1 MTEIKDGMCYL
12 LVLKTGENLLATIND
27 TSENDEEEM
36 IIHCENLVAFM
47 PDQQGKMLTIPYL
60 QFSKESECDFNVDND
75 VRHIL
80 TPNDDLAKYY
90 ATQFSKIIVPND
102 VMMKPT
108 LLP

>member
-1 MTEIKDGMCYL
+1 MTEIKNGMCYL

-27 TSENDEEEM
+27 VSENDDEEM

-60 QFSKESECDFNVDND
+60 QFSKEIECDFNVDED
-75 VRHIL
+75 IRHIL
-80 TPNDDLAKYY
+80 TPNDELGKYY
-90 ATQFSKIIVPND
+90 ATQFSKIIVPD
-102 VMMKPT
+102 SGMMKPT

>member
-1 MTEIKDGMCYL
+1 MTDIDIGKCYL
-12 LVLKTGENLLATIND
+12 LVLKTGENLLATILSETD
-27 TSENDEEEM
+27 TEVE
-36 IIHCENLVAFM
+36 CENLVAFM
-47 PDQQGKMLTIPYL
+47 PDREGKMLTVPYL

-102 VMMKPT
+102 GLMKPT